1 MYIIYILL
9 SLALGFALSGILFGI
24 TIVLSNTRAKAVG
37 QFLMPIISIIP
48 VIILLIITRRNIFNL
63 YNLFDGISW
72 VILIITNTI
81 VIMLITLNSS
91 NLLLSRKAIFVNGL
105 EGLMMEI
112 PQRILMQ
119 NFIFSLLSYWKI
131 NNSDIWCILI
141 NANIWCLGILVQ
153 ALIMK
158 RNLHKALFT
167 EILSSFIFS
176 IGIGY
181 VFMRTELI
189 LLPMIAHF
197 AERIISKG
205 LNVKISYKN
214 ISE

>member
-1 MYIIYILL
+1 MDIIYILL
-9 SLALGFALSGILFGI
+9 SLVVGFALSGILFGL
-24 TIVLSNTRAKAVG
+24 TIVLSNTGAKVVRP
-37 QFLMPIISIIP
+37 FLMPIISIIP
-48 VIILLIITRRNIFNL
+48 VIILLIITRVNIFNL

-72 VILIITNTI
+72 IILIITNI
-81 VIMLITLNSS
+81 NVIMLITLNSS
-91 NLLLSRKAIFVNGL
+91 NLHLSRKEIFVNGL

-112 PQRILMQ
+112 PQRVLMQ
-119 NFIFSLLSYWKI
+119 NFIFALLAYW
-131 NNSDIWCILI
+131 NVDNSNIWCIVV

-158 RNLHKALFT
+158 QKLHKALFI

-181 VFMRTELI
+181 VFIKTELI

-197 AERIISKG
+197 AERIISRSI
-205 LNVKISYKN
+205 LNR
-214 ISE
+214 

>member
-9 SLALGFALSGILFGI
+9 SLVIGFALSGILFGL
-24 TIVLSNTRAKAVG
+24 TVVLSNIRAKVVR

-48 VIILLIITRRNIFNL
+48 AIILFKITRVNMFNL

-72 VILIITNTI
+72 IILIITNII
-81 VIMLITLNSS
+81 VIKFVTLNSS
-91 NLLLSRKAIFVNGL
+91 NLLLSRKEILVNGL

-112 PQRILMQ
+112 PQRVLMQ
-119 NFIFSLLSYWKI
+119 NFVFSLLLYWKVA
-131 NNSDIWCILI
+131 NSNLWCILV
-141 NANIWCLGILVQ
+141 NANIWCMGILVQ

-158 RNLHKALFT
+158 RKLHKTLFI

-176 IGIGY
+176 IGVGY
-181 VFMRTELI
+181 VFIRTELI

-197 AERIISKG
+197 AERIISKSI
-205 LNVKISYKN
+205 LNRY
-214 ISE
+214 